1 MHEVVYWKVVVH
13 RIFLVFLKT
22 VITEFR
28 YVFRGKKTS
37 QTTFSLNQ
45 CILNYEFLS
54 HMLTF
59 SIHIVKSFKRK
70 RMLPVIEFSFM

>member
-28 YVFRGKKTS
+28 YVFKSVANLLKLCNKGKKKLADYI
-37 QTTFSLNQ
+37 FP
-45 CILNYEFLS
+45 
-54 HMLTF
+54 
-59 SIHIVKSFKRK
+59 KS
-70 RMLPVIEFSFM
+70 MYS

>member
-1 MHEVVYWKVVVH
+1 MFSEVAN
-13 RIFLVFLKT
+13 LLKLRNK
-22 VITEFR
+22 E
-28 YVFRGKKTS
+28 KKTS